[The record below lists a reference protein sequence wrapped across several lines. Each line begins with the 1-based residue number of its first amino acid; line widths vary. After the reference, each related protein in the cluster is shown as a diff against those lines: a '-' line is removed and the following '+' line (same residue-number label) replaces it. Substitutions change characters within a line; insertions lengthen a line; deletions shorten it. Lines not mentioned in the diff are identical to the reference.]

1 MNKLVVAALAVL
13 ALGAFGATVRANA
26 VDDYLEALAHTPDLP
41 SCDTGSVETRL
52 DCLNLTLRAQANE
65 IFRLR
70 TALRDVTQ
78 PRSGPFEYRR

>member
-1 MNKLVVAALAVL
+1 MNKLVAVALAAL